1 MSNFR
6 GAKADDFHPVSASLP
21 RDMSR
26 IRARCSALGLGL
38 WFSLAAL
45 PASAFPGFFVGK
57 NEAKRVMHTSTYLI
71 MNRGDQSAVSVV
83 SDYQGP
89 FEPFAVVLAVP
100 GDVTLERVSTIRREF
115 VDRIDQMSAPRY
127 HEFWEAD
134 PCDPTKV
141 TQEWER
147 DLRVQTSSD
156 NFLGGAMDLGP
167 TRKVPKELLMN
178 VKSEQKSGE
187 YTFVMPKEEQTFED
201 LLKERGWVLTAPMQQ
216 AIATYSGQGMKFVL
230 AEVDPNRVEL
240 TGGDR
245 GQLSPIR
252 FWTDQRYTKLPSK
265 LGRLSADGHQELFVF
280 VLDNEHRYQT
290 TNYEVANAPTNI
302 EVDYQYPYNGKDI
315 YLKERMAELFAGLHD
330 VWLTKHPKTFWL
342 EYVWKSVDCGQPC
355 PNDPMLINELLTLGG
370 NVFEDKVSEEEKN
383 PKPPPRTEEEEKKV
397 AIELEGLPPKER
409 PKRKKLLEDER
420 KELYKRKALLARN
433 EYIITRLHHRFADE
447 GLPTDVEIGK
457 APGGLEGGIYLP
469 KGPAREIPREVKPS
483 EDYKFQTRVINFH
496 DWKGM
501 QQCETPERYRWGK
514 PPRTYRG
521 LRKIW
526 VVEDTARKNRKEVT
540 VEEVIRSP
548 IPELGLSRKERPNP
562 DAGLDAG
569 IEATAKG
576 KGCGCRVPVADGNA
590 RTGLALVLLTA
601 AAWVLRGRRRRRA
614 GSL

>member
-1 MSNFR
+1 
-6 GAKADDFHPVSASLP
+6 
-21 RDMSR
+21 MSR
-26 IRARCSALGLGL
+26 TRARWSAVALGTLIS
-38 WFSLAAL
+38 FAAL
-45 PASAFPGFFVGK
+45 PALAFPGFFVGK
-57 NEAKRVMHTSTYLI
+57 NAGKRVLHASTYLV

-100 GDVTLERVSTIRREF
+100 GDVTLDRVTTIRREF
-115 VDRIDQMSAPRY
+115 VDRVDQMSAPRY
-127 HEFWEAD
+127 HEFWETD

-147 DLRVQTSSD
+147 DLRVQTSGD
-156 NFLGGAMDLGP
+156 NFLGGSMDLGP

-187 YTFVMPKEEQTFED
+187 YTFLMPKEEQSFEE
-201 LLKERGWVLTAPMQQ
+201 LLKERGWILTPPMQQ
-216 AIATYSGQGMKFVL
+216 AIAAYTGQGMRFVL

-252 FWTDQRYTKLPSK
+252 FWTDQRYVKLPSK
-265 LGRLSADGHQELFVF
+265 LGRLSADGPQELFVF
-280 VLDNEHRYQT
+280 VLDTEHRYQT
-290 TNYEVANAPTNI
+290 ANYEMANAPTNV
-302 EVDYQYPYNGKDI
+302 EVDYQYPYNGKDV
-315 YLKERMAELFAGLHD
+315 YLKERMAELFAGFHD
-330 VWLTKHPKTFWL
+330 AWLAKHPKTFWL
-342 EYVWKSVDCGQPC
+342 EYAWKSVDCGQPC
-355 PNDPMLINELLTLGG
+355 PNDPLLINELLTLGG
-370 NVFEDKVSEEEKN
+370 NVFEEKVSDEEKN

-397 AIELEGLPPKER
+397 KIELEGLPAKDR

-420 KELYKRKALLARN
+420 KELFKRKALLARH
-433 EYIITRLHHRFADE
+433 EYVITRLHHRYADE
-447 GLPTDVEIGK
+447 GLPTDIEIG
-457 APGGLEGGIYLP
+457 AASGGLEGGIYIP
-469 KGPAREIPREVKPS
+469 KGPGREISREVKPS

-496 DWKGM
+496 EWKGM

-526 VVEDTARKNRKEVT
+526 VVEDLARKNRKEVT

-548 IPELGLSRKERPNP
+548 LPELGLARKERPNP

-569 IEATAKG
+569 TEATGKG
-576 KGCGCRVPVADGNA
+576 KGCGCRVPAADASGRGAFALLGAAVAWF
-590 RTGLALVLLTA
+590 VS
-601 AAWVLRGRRRRRA
+601 RRRRRV
-614 GSL
+614 GSAR